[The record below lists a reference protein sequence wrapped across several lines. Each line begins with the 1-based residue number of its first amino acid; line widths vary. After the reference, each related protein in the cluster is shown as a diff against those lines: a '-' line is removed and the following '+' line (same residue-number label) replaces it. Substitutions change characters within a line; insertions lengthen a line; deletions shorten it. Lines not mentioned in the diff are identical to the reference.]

1 VLLLAREV
9 QPDWVLIDER
19 LGRRVAQ
26 AMGLPVKG
34 TAGILLAA
42 FRARLLSRTQALEA
56 LQRLVERGIRIS
68 PKVITCHYS
77 GDLGHPVRRHAGPR
91 FRRKPAGVGAKR
103 RWALDY
109 LSHAIGGVKPA
120 RVFRIEPPFS
130 VS

>member
-68 PKVITCHYS
+68 PKVITWFEIE
-77 GDLGHPVRRHAGPR
+77 LG
-91 FRRKPAGVGAKR
+91 KP
-103 RWALDY
+103 
-109 LSHAIGGVKPA
+109 
-120 RVFRIEPPFS
+120 
-130 VS
+130 